1 MRMKEHVQH
10 PAEISNETECL
21 FQEQIGLVKQR
32 WRCERGNDKIA
43 SDRSGSHVEFQ
54 SSEPFGLP
62 YITTPPHC
70 PSNTLLGKGLIFD
83 GARALDTPGLTCC
96 PQITV
101 L

>member
-1 MRMKEHVQH
+1 MSMKEHVQH

-21 FQEQIGLVKQR
+21 FREQIGLVKQR
-32 WRCERGNDKIA
+32 WRCESGNDKIA
-43 SDRSGSHVEFQ
+43 SDGSGVSK
-54 SSEPFGLP
+54 FGTVRAT
-62 YITTPPHC
+62 ITTPPHC

-83 GARALDTPGLTCC
+83 GARASDTPGLTCC